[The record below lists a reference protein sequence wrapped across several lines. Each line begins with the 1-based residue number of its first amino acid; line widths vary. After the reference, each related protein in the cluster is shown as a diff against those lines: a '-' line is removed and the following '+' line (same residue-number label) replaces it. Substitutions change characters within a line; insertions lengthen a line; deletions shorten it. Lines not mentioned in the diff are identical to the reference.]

1 MLILLLIISILFSSV
16 RNILSKNISK
26 TAFGTKSFFGFQT
39 LIFGAGGIFL
49 VFTSSADL
57 GKISA
62 PLILSSVIYA
72 AFLIIAQ
79 YCYTMALK
87 SGKTGICATVYS
99 LGFIFPTLS
108 GVFWNEK
115 ISICDII
122 GICIAVCMI
131 VLCKSGNEKG
141 GKSKEKNYIFPLVMA
156 MIASGGLGIMQKFQQ
171 NSEFSRQKS
180 LFLIIAFA
188 LACIWSAVFYLIA
201 PDGNSGESKKNKS
214 KIAFC
219 IGIVFAA
226 SNLCN
231 TVLSGKLDAAVLFP
245 ALNIGAIIFSV
256 LLGRIFYKEKNTKK
270 DIAILGMG
278 AVSIILLTV

>member
-57 GKISA
+57 EKISA

-108 GVFWNEK
+108 GGVFWNEK
-115 ISICDII
+115 ISVCDIF
-122 GICIAVCMI
+122 GICIAACMI
-131 VLCKSGNEKG
+131 VLCKSGSEKG
-141 GKSKEKNYIFPLVMA
+141 GKSKEKN
-156 MIASGGLGIMQKFQQ
+156 QK
-171 NSEFSRQKS
+171 
-180 LFLIIAFA
+180 A
-188 LACIWSAVFYLIA
+188 
-201 PDGNSGESKKNKS
+201 
-214 KIAFC
+214 
-219 IGIVFAA
+219 
-226 SNLCN
+226 LCN
-231 TVLSGKLDAAVLFP
+231 
-245 ALNIGAIIFSV
+245 
-256 LLGRIFYKEKNTKK
+256 
-270 DIAILGMG
+270 GMP
-278 AVSIILLTV
+278 V